1 MEEISVPFGVW
12 LKRQRRSLDLTQE
25 ELADLIGCALV
36 TLRKIEAGERRP
48 SKQLLERMAAILAIP
63 PDEQPAFVTYARAVF
78 AESAPPSLAL
88 AGGALKD
95 TPWQRP
101 AQRTRTNNLP
111 LQLTSFVGREHEM
124 AEVEQLLTRTR
135 LLTLTGSGGSGKT
148 RLALRVADGLLS
160 EFEHGVWWVDLARL
174 SDPALVLQA
183 VTEAIGLRDEAQRP
197 LLDQLADYL
206 QHRRLLL
213 ILDNCEHLIAACA
226 AFADA
231 FLRVAPGL
239 KILATS
245 RDPVSIGG
253 EITFRVPSLQVPDPG
268 HLPPAAALVEF
279 ESVQLFGERGAA
291 ALPGFGVTEANG
303 PYVAEVCYRL
313 DGIPLAI
320 ELAAAR
326 LKVLT
331 VEDICARLGDR
342 FHLLTGGGTLA
353 LPRHQTLRAT
363 LDWSHD
369 LLSESERAL
378 LRRLAV
384 FAGGWTLEAAEAV
397 CGLVDERDQVLD
409 AMAGLVDKSLVVLEW
424 QGV

>member
-1 MEEISVPFGVW
+1 M
-12 LKRQRRSLDLTQE
+12 SLLDHRNPGIQ
-25 ELADLIGCALV
+25 
-36 TLRKIEAGERRP
+36 
-48 SKQLLERMAAILAIP
+48 
-63 PDEQPAFVTYARAVF
+63 
-78 AESAPPSLAL
+78 
-88 AGGALKD
+88 
-95 TPWQRP
+95 
-101 AQRTRTNNLP
+101 
-111 LQLTSFVGREHEM
+111 

-291 ALPGFGVTEANG
+291 ALPGFGVTEADG

-326 LKVLT
+326 V
-331 VEDICARLGDR
+331 RM
-342 FHLLTGGGTLA
+342 
-353 LPRHQTLRAT
+353 
-363 LDWSHD
+363 
-369 LLSESERAL
+369 
-378 LRRLAV
+378 LRRTDRHPP
-384 FAGGWTLEAAEAV
+384 G
-397 CGLVDERDQVLD
+397 
-409 AMAGLVDKSLVVLEW
+409 
-424 QGV
+424 